1 VLSRLIDWSLDNR
14 LLVAVLF
21 LLMAIGGGV
30 AATQIPVDAVPDLV
44 NIQVQVVTD
53 AGTLPPLEVERFVS
67 YPVELAMSG
76 LPNVEEI
83 RSVSK
88 FGISL
93 VTIVFREGTDILRAR
108 QLVAERLPEAA
119 EGLGPGRGEPR
130 LGTLSTALGEI
141 LQFEIRGSGRDLMEL
156 RSILEW
162 EIAPQLREVSGV
174 TDINAHGGFAKSYEI
189 RVDPDR
195 MSALGITLGEL
206 LEAVNRNNESAGGG
220 YVVRNGE
227 QRFIRGEALLDGVA
241 DIERVVVRSPPG
253 AVPILVAD
261 VAEVSI
267 APLVRQGAATRDGRG
282 EVVTGMVMMARGENS
297 RRVVEAAKER
307 LREVATTLPTGV
319 ELEILYDRSELIA
332 RTLDTVLHNLAEGGL
347 LVVAVLLVLLGNVR
361 AGIIVSLAIPLSML
375 FAANMMWAAGIS
387 ASLMSLGAID
397 FGLIVDSSVIM
408 VENCVRRL
416 GESTGRSRLAV
427 VRDAAIE
434 VRGPTMFGE
443 LIISVVYLPIL
454 FLEGTEGKLFR
465 PMALTVLF
473 ALAGSLVI
481 SLTLMPVLAGTFLSR
496 EPERVPWIMRTFN
509 RLYAPVA
516 RLAVAHPVMVS
527 LLAAALVAGSVPVA
541 LDLGAEFMPRLDE
554 GDVLVEVNRLPSA
567 TLEDSVP
574 LTTRIEEVLLAMPE
588 VKTVFCKTGRPE
600 IANDIMG
607 VQQTDVWVMLE
618 PRETWPR
625 SMTRDEL
632 VGRMSAL
639 LSDSVP
645 GASFGFSQPIEMRV
659 DELVAGVKADV
670 AVLVYGDDLTTLGR
684 IGKRIEGVLGGLP
697 GAVDVRADWQSD
709 VPTMRIEARPEQLAR
724 HGIDGIDVIEAVAAM
739 GGIEAGTIYQ
749 GRPRYPLVV
758 RYPTTVVDMGIIL
771 CENILNK
778 LEETPPAVEHENGR
792 RRSYVSANVR
802 GRDVASFVQE
812 ARQAVEREVPLPP
825 GYTIRWGGDFENL
838 LSASRRLAMI
848 TPLVLLLIAI
858 LLYTSFKSARLAAL
872 IFFAVPV
879 AASGGIAALAMR
891 QMPFS
896 IAAGVGFIALFG
908 VAVLN
913 GLVWVAGAEQA
924 RSEGLAARE
933 AALTT
938 ARARIRPVL
947 IPADGDRHEQRSRD
961 PTSSGHRRDRR
972 SGNLHVT
979 DGLRGA
985 RDLSMVR
992 AAKRKRRA
1000 MVRAA
1005 KRKRFQK
1012 PADRQPLR
1020 RSPTMTP
1027 PEPTEDRRAGM
1038 TVSGLQELIRRM
1050 YHEKDAARGLEGT
1063 FMWFTEEVGEL
1074 ASALR
1079 GGTRQEQA
1087 MEFADVI
1094 AWLVT
1099 MANVAGI
1106 DLETA
1111 LSRKYGGGCPG

>member
-1 VLSRLIDWSLDNR
+1 MLSRLIDWSLDNR

-21 LLMAIGGGV
+21 LLMAVGGGV

-44 NIQVQVVTD
+44 NVQVQVVTD

-76 LPNVEEI
+76 LPDVEEI

-119 EGLGPGRGEPR
+119 ERLGPGRGEPR

-141 LQFEIRGSGRDLMEL
+141 LQFEVRGSGHDLMDL

-162 EIAPQLREVSGV
+162 EIAPPLREVSGV

-206 LEAVNRNNESAGGG
+206 LEAVNRNNESGGGG
-220 YVVRNGE
+220 YVVSNKE
-227 QRFIRGEALLDGVA
+227 QRFIRGEALLGDVA

-282 EVVTGMVMMARGENS
+282 EIVTGMVMMVRGENS

-307 LREVATTLPTGV
+307 LREVAMTLPPGV

-496 EPERVPWIMRTFN
+496 EPERVPWIMRLFH

-574 LTTRIEEVLLAMPE
+574 LTTRIEQVLLEMPE

-618 PRETWPR
+618 PRESWPQ
-625 SMTRDEL
+625 SISRDEL

-684 IGKRIEGVLGGLP
+684 IGKQIEGVLGGLA

-709 VPTMRIEARPEQLAR
+709 VPTMRVEARPEQLAR
-724 HGIDGIDVIEAVAAM
+724 HGIDGIDVIQAVAAM

-758 RYPTTVVDMGIIL
+758 RYPTAW
-771 CENILNK
+771 CEDPLRAAQIPVGRAGGRPVPLGELAEIT

-812 ARQAVEREVPLPP
+812 AREAVERDVPLPP
-825 GYTIRWGGDFENL
+825 GYTVRWGGDFENL

-858 LLYTSFKSARLAAL
+858 LLYTSFNSARLAAL

-913 GLVWVAGAEQA
+913 GLVWVAGAEHV
-924 RSEGLAARE
+924 RGDGLSARE
-933 AALTT
+933 AALAT

-947 IPADGDRHEQRSRD
+947 MTALVASLGFLPMATA
-961 PTSSGHRRDRR
+961 TSSGAEIQR
-972 SGNLHVT
+972 
-979 DGLRGA
+979 
-985 RDLSMVR
+985 
-992 AAKRKRRA
+992 
-1000 MVRAA
+1000 
-1005 KRKRFQK
+1005 
-1012 PADRQPLR
+1012 PL
-1020 RSPTMTP
+1020 
-1027 PEPTEDRRAGM
+1027 A
-1038 TVSGLQELIRRM
+1038 TVVI
-1050 YHEKDAARGLEGT
+1050 
-1063 FMWFTEEVGEL
+1063 
-1074 ASALR
+1074 
-1079 GGTRQEQA
+1079 GG
-1087 MEFADVI
+1087 
-1094 AWLVT
+1094 LVT
-1099 MANVAGI
+1099 STLLTAFVVPAIYPWFAPPNGREP
-1106 DLETA
+1106 ETT
-1111 LSRKYGGGCPG
+1111 

>member
-758 RYPTTVVDMGIIL
+758 RYPTAWCEDPLRAAQIPVGRAGGRPVPMGELAEIT
-771 CENILNK
+771 

-947 IPADGDRHEQRSRD
+947 MTALVASLGFLPMATA
-961 PTSSGHRRDRR
+961 TSSGAEIQRPLATVVIGGLVTSTLLTAFVVPAIYPWFAPR
-972 SGNLHVT
+972 SGSEGPWFAPRSGSDFRNPLTASHSA
-979 DGLRGA
+979 GA
-985 RDLSMVR
+985 PR
-992 AAKRKRRA
+992 
-1000 MVRAA
+1000 
-1005 KRKRFQK
+1005 
-1012 PADRQPLR
+1012 
-1020 RSPTMTP
+1020 
-1027 PEPTEDRRAGM
+1027 
-1038 TVSGLQELIRRM
+1038 
-1050 YHEKDAARGLEGT
+1050 
-1063 FMWFTEEVGEL
+1063 
-1074 ASALR
+1074 
-1079 GGTRQEQA
+1079 
-1087 MEFADVI
+1087 
-1094 AWLVT
+1094 
-1099 MANVAGI
+1099 
-1106 DLETA
+1106 
-1111 LSRKYGGGCPG
+1111 

>member
-758 RYPTTVVDMGIIL
+758 RYPTAW
-771 CENILNK
+771 CEDPLRAAQIPVGRAGGRPVPLGELAEIT

-947 IPADGDRHEQRSRD
+947 MTALVASLGFLPMATA
-961 PTSSGHRRDRR
+961 TSSGAEIQRPLATVVIGGLVTSTLLTAFVVPAIYPWFAPR
-972 SGNLHVT
+972 SGRE
-979 DGLRGA
+979 GPWFAPRSG
-985 RDLSMVR
+985 RDLGN
-992 AAKRKRRA
+992 
-1000 MVRAA
+1000 
-1005 KRKRFQK
+1005 
-1012 PADRQPLR
+1012 P
-1020 RSPTMTP
+1020 
-1027 PEPTEDRRAGM
+1027 
-1038 TVSGLQELIRRM
+1038 
-1050 YHEKDAARGLEGT
+1050 
-1063 FMWFTEEVGEL
+1063 
-1074 ASALR
+1074 
-1079 GGTRQEQA
+1079 
-1087 MEFADVI
+1087 
-1094 AWLVT
+1094 
-1099 MANVAGI
+1099 
-1106 DLETA
+1106 
-1111 LSRKYGGGCPG
+1111 